1 MYLSF
6 HLFLISIA
14 LISPLSLYAQS
25 KSKGMTQ
32 VTSVTSL
39 SEKDPELPS
48 CAYGGRSCKCSD
60 FKYQEDAQKVLDK
73 YPNDPWGLD
82 GLPGDKYLG
91 IRGKACEHL
100 TSKLKK

>member
-14 LISPLSLYAQS
+14 LIFPLSLYAQS
-25 KSKGMTQ
+25 QGVSQ

-39 SEKDPELPS
+39 SAEDPELPS
-48 CAYGGRSCKCSD
+48 CAQGGRSCKCSD
-60 FKYQEDAQKVLDK
+60 FKYQEDAQKVLDR

-82 GLPGDKYLG
+82 GLPGDTYLG
-91 IRGKACEHL
+91 IPGKACEHL
-100 TSKLKK
+100 KPRP